1 MRASAGVVPETCQT
15 RWRPIS
21 RSPSLRR
28 TPKGTHHDHDRRTV
42 LRRSPLRTRAV
53 HFEENYDLTGQ
64 LLRGGQRDA
73 EHAKRGIVLVYSRVD
88 DQHSQVSLQPQ
99 AGVAS
104 EEMLTEAIERLATI
118 RDEAAAARMSIDM
131 LGWLD
136 AGPQW
141 RLTEVPRC

>member
-1 MRASAGVVPETCQT
+1 MTTTVE
-15 RWRPIS
+15 
-21 RSPSLRR
+21 RSYVDHRYEHEPSTSRR
-28 TPKGTHHDHDRRTV
+28 TT
-42 LRRSPLRTRAV
+42 
-53 HFEENYDLTGQ
+53 YDLTGQ

-73 EHAKRGIVLVYSRVD
+73 EHAKRGIVLVYSRID

-131 LGWLD
+131 LGRLD
-136 AGPQW
+136 VGPQW

>member
-1 MRASAGVVPETCQT
+1 MSTTVERFYV
-15 RWRPIS
+15 
-21 RSPSLRR
+21 
-28 TPKGTHHDHDRRTV
+28 DHRYEHE
-42 LRRSPLRTRAV
+42 SV

-73 EHAKRGIVLVYSRVD
+73 EHAKRGIVLVYSRID

-118 RDEAAAARMSIDM
+118 RDELR
-131 LGWLD
+131 
-136 AGPQW
+136 
-141 RLTEVPRC
+141 RLA